1 MWVSTLFF
9 NLLQLAD
16 HLLLLQSFLD
26 MPLDVYKKTQAVNM
40 GSSAPTA
47 LTSPQPFP
55 KLTLLSPYLC
65 RRDLVRRSECG

>member
-1 MWVSTLFF
+1 MWVSPLCF
-9 NLLQLAD
+9 NLVQLAD

-40 GSSAPTA
+40 GSSASSA

-55 KLTLLSPYLC
+55 KLTLLSPYLR
-65 RRDLVRRSECG
+65 RRDLVCRPECG